1 MGEIT
6 KDLTDSEKLNLILA
20 DLANVKSELA
30 DMKVWRTKV
39 DEFIEDRSRDT
50 QPLLGKIHKEIADT
64 RFEMREKFDQVGT
77 HFNKMEEQLA
87 VVSEDAKKVARLVRA
102 QNTVL
107 FEAKAEWDDY
117 GNRIFKLEELM
128 EKREAA

>member
-1 MGEIT
+1 MEEIT

-20 DLANVKSELA
+20 ELA
-30 DMKVWRTKV
+30 DFKIWRTKV
-39 DEFIEDRSRDT
+39 DAFIEDRSRDT
-50 QPLLGKIHKEIADT
+50 QPMLGKIHKEIADT
-64 RFEMREKFDQVGT
+64 RFEMREKFEQVDAR
-77 HFNKMEEQLA
+77 FNKMEEQLT

>member
-1 MGEIT
+1 MEEIT

-20 DLANVKSELA
+20 EFA
-30 DMKVWRTKV
+30 DFKIWRTKV
-39 DEFIEDRSRDT
+39 DAFIEDRSRDT
-50 QPLLGKIHKEIADT
+50 QPMLGKIHKEIADT
-64 RFEMREKFDQVGT
+64 RFEMREKFEQVDAR
-77 HFNKMEEQLA
+77 FNKMEEQLT